1 MCWPPTRIGA
11 TTKHMG
17 PERVDMAFGKCGS
30 SPPMDGWH
38 MESWGWLASMAKQRH
53 FPDVSCTCSVNQT
66 QTGYINPFG
75 YSTSESEMS
84 HAIMDHKHLV
94 CRSATSA
101 QHGIHLT
108 CHSGCR
114 YRCDTG
120 AAGARTRTSS
130 RTSLDVHPRK
140 WFIILLKGWYPNV
153 PHPHHKTWSV
163 CSTCVC
169 KGTWTLLA
177 PPPQTPNPTPDLCA
191 QMSQIC
197 VRRWGPE
204 WSWPFFCRPGY
215 IPSCIMSVCALNFLI
230 KMSIIAWYGEH
241 CSDKYLRIAVKYLWN
256 PGKLVFLNSWFPLI
270 AIVPASF

>member
-1 MCWPPTRIGA
+1 MGWPPTRIGA

-30 SPPMDGWH
+30 FPPMDGWH

-75 YSTSESEMS
+75 YSTSQSEMS

-94 CRSATSA
+94 CRSAASA

-120 AAGARTRTSS
+120 AAGARTGTSS

-140 WFIILLKGWYPNV
+140 WFIILLIKGLV
-153 PHPHHKTWSV
+153 PQCTP
-163 CSTCVC
+163 
-169 KGTWTLLA
+169 L
-177 PPPQTPNPTPDLCA
+177 PPQDVISVQYLCVQGNMNVISTPTPNPKPYPYPRPMCADESNLCA
-191 QMSQIC
+191 QM
-197 VRRWGPE
+197 R
-204 WSWPFFCRPGY
+204 SWPFFCRPGIY
-215 IPSCIMSVCALNFLI
+215 TQLYHVCVCPEFSHQNEYHSLI
-230 KMSIIAWYGEH
+230 WWT
-241 CSDKYLRIAVKYLWN
+241 LQW
-256 PGKLVFLNSWFPLI
+256 
-270 AIVPASF
+270 